1 MRVLDVLHDALGADE
16 GGAAVAALQFHV
28 EALRVLFEGGA
39 LQERARAVL
48 EVNVTTVKV
57 KLIRSAYFFYH
68 VLSISERL

>member
-48 EVNVTTVKV
+48 QVN
-57 KLIRSAYFFYH
+57 
-68 VLSISERL
+68 ERDNS